1 MNTGLDQLKVA
12 KEEEFFHKQ
21 QQAQLQALR
30 ERMFE
35 QEEYAREA
43 QEKFKSFKEG
53 HSPVTGAKLF
63 KARVGESIVLDCP
76 EEGAM
81 MLTYD
86 SLMNLVQAAQEGD
99 SETLKLWQAFLG
111 QTA

>member
-1 MNTGLDQLKVA
+1 MNTGLDQLKKA
-12 KEEEFFHKQ
+12 KEEEFFHKEQ
-21 QQAQLQALR
+21 QNQLQALR
-30 ERMFE
+30 EKMFVKTE
-35 QEEYAREA
+35 QAREA
-43 QEKFKSFKEG
+43 QERFKNFQEG
-53 HSPVTGAKLF
+53 HSPVTGGKFF

-86 SLMNLVQAAQEGD
+86 SLMSLVKAAKEGNE
-99 SETLKLWQAFLG
+99 ETLKLWQAFLG